1 MYKLE
6 SYNNGGALVVN
17 SDDSD
22 EIYRSTFNASSAQEA
37 ESIVV
42 GLNQGVLIK
51 RLAEHRYAVEIGGI
65 DLPNGLRMLTDRDNR
80 STFKESYQDMK
91 NGLIPDTDWK
101 AVNSWKTVELAEM
114 EVMAKALAAH
124 VRGCYRGECAVATAI
139 NSATTILGT
148 EAIDV
153 DALFSV
159 AYDAAYAEVM
169 ATGIE
174 AE

>member
-42 GLNQGVLIK
+42 GLNQGVLLKI
-51 RLAEHRYAVEIGGI
+51 LADHRYAIEIGGI
-65 DLPNGLRMLTDRDNR
+65 ELPNGLRMLTDRDNR
-80 STFKESYQDMK
+80 NTFKESYQDMRD
-91 NGLIPDTDWK
+91 GLIPDTDWK
-101 AVNSWKTVELAEM
+101 AVNSWKTVELVEM
-114 EVMAKALAAH
+114 ESMAKALAAH
-124 VRGCYRGECAVATAI
+124 VRGCYRGEFAVATAI
-139 NSATTILGT
+139 NAAATILGT

-153 DALFSV
+153 AVMFGA

-169 ATGIE
+169 GTE
-174 AE
+174 AAAE